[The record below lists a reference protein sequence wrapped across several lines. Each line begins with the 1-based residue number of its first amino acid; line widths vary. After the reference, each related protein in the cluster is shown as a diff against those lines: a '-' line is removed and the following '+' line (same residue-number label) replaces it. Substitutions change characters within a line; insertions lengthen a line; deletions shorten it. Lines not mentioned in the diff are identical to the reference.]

1 MSFGQ
6 RLRDRRK
13 ELGISQGELAKAL
26 GISVS
31 AVSNYETGLN
41 AMREDV
47 LLRLFHVLQ
56 VEPNYLYQDD
66 FESRQL
72 TLSAEEERLVR
83 RYRALRVPGR
93 QALRAVADSLAAC
106 QEELEAE
113 TPEQDLRQI
122 PLYRSPAAAGYAAPV
137 FGEDFDYIDVTGQ
150 VPQGAEF
157 AVRIQGDSMEPFIL
171 DGSTVY
177 VNRDPLSNGDV
188 GIFCVDGEMLCKQY
202 LRDRLG
208 IVYLFSLNRLR
219 SDADVVLPR
228 SSGRT
233 MVCFGRVILQ
243 ERAAGQGRRTAFF
256 LKEDQTERLLA
267 LRPSRRAWAMRASSR
282 ARP

>member
-1 MSFGQ
+1 MPFRPLNQACFRSLDWNIVCAPC
-6 RLRDRRK
+6 R
-13 ELGISQGELAKAL
+13 GISGTWIFSGAPLK
-26 GISVS
+26 
-31 AVSNYETGLN
+31 
-41 AMREDV
+41 
-47 LLRLFHVLQ
+47 LQ
-56 VEPNYLYQDD
+56 SQSL
-66 FESRQL
+66 
-72 TLSAEEERLVR
+72 
-83 RYRALRVPGR
+83 
-93 QALRAVADSLAAC
+93 ALRAVADSLAAC

-243 ERAAGQGRRTAFF
+243 ERVGLPGRAGEQPF
-256 LKEDQTERLLA
+256 
-267 LRPSRRAWAMRASSR
+267 S
-282 ARP
+282 

>member
-106 QEELEAE
+106 QEEREAE

-243 ERAAGQGRRTAFF
+243 ERVGLPGRAGEQPF
-256 LKEDQTERLLA
+256 
-267 LRPSRRAWAMRASSR
+267 S
-282 ARP
+282 